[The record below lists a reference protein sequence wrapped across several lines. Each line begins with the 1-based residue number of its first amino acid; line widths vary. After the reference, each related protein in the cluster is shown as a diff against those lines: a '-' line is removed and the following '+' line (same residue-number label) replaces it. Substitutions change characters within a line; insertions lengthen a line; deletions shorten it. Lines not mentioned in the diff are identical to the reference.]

1 MSLPVERLSGT
12 ALGSLNIIQK
22 SIFVIT
28 TTAACTATLPSG
40 VEGQRVMLI
49 LSVDGGD
56 LVITG
61 TFSLGTTATFADV
74 KDSVELIWIS
84 GIGWIVTN
92 NTGAVVFA

>member
-1 MSLPVERLSGT
+1 MSSPVARLSGT

-28 TTAACTATLPSG
+28 TTAAATATLPDGYES
-40 VEGQRVMLI
+40 QRVMLV

-56 LVITG
+56 LVISG
-61 TFSLGTTATFADV
+61 TFRLGTSATFDSAF
-74 KDSVELIWIS
+74 DSVELVWIS
-84 GIGWIVTN
+84 GLGWVVSN